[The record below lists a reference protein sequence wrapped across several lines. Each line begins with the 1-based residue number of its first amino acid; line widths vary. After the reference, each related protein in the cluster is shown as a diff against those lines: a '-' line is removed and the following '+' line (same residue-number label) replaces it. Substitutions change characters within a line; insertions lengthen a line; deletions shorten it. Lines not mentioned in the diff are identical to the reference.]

1 MTMHSLIR
9 FFFRKDLMYQL
20 SEASK
25 NSHEAEKTKKRLEL
39 EKAEL
44 VSALEESERA
54 VANSDAKVVAAQ
66 LELSN
71 ARQEIEAR
79 LHEKDE
85 EFENTRRNHA
95 RVVESMQ
102 ASLDGESKTRAEL
115 LRQKKKLEA
124 DVTDLE
130 VAVSQ
135 AAKSNAEAVKVSDG

>member
-1 MTMHSLIR
+1 
-9 FFFRKDLMYQL
+9 MYQL
-20 SEASK
+20 SEGSK
-25 NSHEAEKTKKRLEL
+25 NAHEAEKTKKRLEL

-71 ARQEIEAR
+71 ARQEIDAR
-79 LHEKDE
+79 LHEKEE

-102 ASLDGESKTRAEL
+102 ASLDGESKTKAEL

-130 VAVSQ
+130 VAVGQ
-135 AAKSNAEAVKVSDG
+135 AAKNNAEAVKVSDEKH